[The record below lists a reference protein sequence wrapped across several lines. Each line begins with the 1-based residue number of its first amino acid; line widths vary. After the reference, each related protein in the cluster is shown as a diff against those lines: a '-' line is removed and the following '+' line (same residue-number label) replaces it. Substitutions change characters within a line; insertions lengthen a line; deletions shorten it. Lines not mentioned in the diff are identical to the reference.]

1 MYLNVEN
8 WLESNFGNLEVKHD
22 GDVRI
27 IKLFNYLEKNK
38 PTNCDIEDFFGVE
51 LRDLKGEDYCVENS
65 CAISSIKDILRGMFI
80 YKTQSLSRN

>member
-27 IKLFNYLEKNK
+27 IKLFNYLEK
-38 PTNCDIEDFFGVE
+38 
-51 LRDLKGEDYCVENS
+51 
-65 CAISSIKDILRGMFI
+65 ISQLTVILRTFLGW
-80 YKTQSLSRN
+80 N